1 MDKKKYYKRIFGYFK
16 GEEKGIFVYIITS
29 ILIVAISTL
38 SPAVSAKTLKAIT
51 DTELKS
57 MVIFSLITALLFMSE
72 SLIQFINRHYSRK
85 IESDVAIRIKENVS
99 TEMFDLEMKNFDKEG
114 TGFFSN
120 RIENEPYVLAGIF
133 SMISP
138 SIL

>member
-57 MVIFSLITALLFMSE
+57 MVIFSLITALLDTIHVKLKVM
-72 SLIQFINRHYSRK
+72 LP
-85 IESDVAIRIKENVS
+85 
-99 TEMFDLEMKNFDKEG
+99 LE
-114 TGFFSN
+114 
-120 RIENEPYVLAGIF
+120 
-133 SMISP
+133 
-138 SIL
+138 